1 METGFQT
8 AIVGGFRNPLAVFQI
23 PKPSFQDSIAKICW
37 IPESRFPYMGREN
50 GVLWS
55 SRCLTIDFRGTRGGG
70 GGGGGA
76 FIPFFI
82 PSKMLLSRL

>member
-1 METGFQT
+1 METEFQT

-55 SRCLTIDFRGTRGGG
+55 LRGLTIDFRGTRGGG
-70 GGGGGA
+70 GGGG
-76 FIPFFI
+76 
-82 PSKMLLSRL
+82 LLSPFLFRPKYYSLD